1 MANVKQSHVEIYVF
15 RRRPPRGRGDR
26 PAVEFLCLRRPPG
39 RALGG
44 IWQPV
49 TGKRRT
55 GERAVRAAARE
66 LAEETGLTPLKFWAL
81 ETVAVYFDA
90 AADRVRLL
98 PLFAA
103 EVGPRDRVRLSGE
116 HDAFRF
122 LPAPKAGALYLW
134 EAQRSGLAAV
144 AREILARP
152 ALAKALEVPFAPAG
166 PRISS
171 RSPISSRAIR
181 RRVTAG

>member
-1 MANVKQSHVEIYVF
+1 
-15 RRRPPRGRGDR
+15 
-26 PAVEFLCLRRPPG
+26 VEFLCLRRTPG
-39 RALGG
+39 RTLGG
-44 IWQPV
+44 VWQPV
-49 TGKRRT
+49 TGKRRP

-122 LPAPKAGALYLW
+122 LPARKAGALYLW